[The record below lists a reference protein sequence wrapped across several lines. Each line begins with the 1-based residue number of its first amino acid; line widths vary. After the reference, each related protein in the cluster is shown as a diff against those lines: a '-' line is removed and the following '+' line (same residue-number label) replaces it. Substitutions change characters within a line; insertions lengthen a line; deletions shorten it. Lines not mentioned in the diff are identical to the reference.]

1 MKKSDQI
8 RIGDLVKII
17 DPQIFVR
24 CGYPLCISDV
34 AAKIEP
40 AAVIDFLSRAGAGTA
55 EEISRIII
63 HHPHHRLQ
71 RAYKDAAR
79 AGALAAMIA
88 HGFGGSARR
97 IYTKE
102 MPELLGCI
110 VRVEGKR
117 RVVTG
122 DRYAGCGPGYWGDE
136 AEGPALENQQ
146 HHTLISFDP
155 YTRYGN
161 TGLSFAMAVAY
172 TDKPYEIEQR
182 FVEKTVL
189 SPEETDEYS
198 A

>member
-1 MKKSDQI
+1 MKRSDRI
-8 RIGDLVKII
+8 RVGDLVKIV

-40 AAVIDFLSRAGAGTA
+40 AAIIEFLSRSSAGTP
-55 EEISRIII
+55 EEISRIIT

-71 RAYKDAAR
+71 RAYQEAAR
-79 AGALAAMIA
+79 AGALAVMIA
-88 HGFGGSARR
+88 NGFGGSERR

-102 MPELLGCI
+102 MPEMRGCI

-122 DRYAGCGPGYWGDE
+122 HRYSGCGPGYYGDE
-136 AEGPALENQQ
+136 AEWPSLENQQ

-155 YTRYGN
+155 YYGG
-161 TGLSFAMAVAY
+161 TELSLAMLVAA

-182 FVEKTVL
+182 FVEKAVL
-189 SPEETDEYS
+189 TAGEVEE
-198 A
+198 